1 MLLTFFREDP
11 SFHFEDI
18 DVDLPICTFTY
29 LLSQISLLHRIN
41 LVKSRKVI
49 LYNNHQLVKYCMTSE
64 NVFGDK
70 GTIYYFQ
77 VLSYSLNCSKLSL
90 KLFLQIN
97 GGNRCVIHL
106 TLPNCLLPEDQFCP
120 TPCFIAGKIY
130 VRYILLSLASGWS
143 VATSFLF
150 PVLHTKE
157 MQRCSSP
164 EPCGHTDMV
173 LAPSL

>member
-18 DVDLPICTFTY
+18 DVDLPICKFTY

-77 VLSYSLNCSKLSL
+77 DLSYSLNCSKLSL

-120 TPCFIAGKIY
+120 P
-130 VRYILLSLASGWS
+130 LLFYCRKNLCQAYFTGSSQWLVCSHKF
-143 VATSFLF
+143 SFSC
-150 PVLHTKE
+150 PSH
-157 MQRCSSP
+157 QRDAMMLQP
-164 EPCGHTDMV
+164 RAMWPH
-173 LAPSL
+173 